1 MNLNAYLSLNFLT
14 DVYFS
19 LNVKVFNKFKTSL
32 ILFLLVMFSFVANA
46 QLEQNFSD
54 NLSSKGIVIEGNH
67 SLSSKNQEIL
77 LSYNFDKFRNEIT
90 RRKVSIVNGPM
101 IELFSFDELTQL
113 NISFDNEMY
122 LFKKGEVTSV
132 GLIPTITQLNIG
144 IRLIDF
150 ESDEK
155 WVTQ

>member
-122 LFKKGEVTSV
+122 LFKKGEVISV

-155 WVTQ
+155 WVAQ